1 MKKKVV
7 ILSFYLPG
15 VYPQGHDNVV
25 LNLLA
30 PAYLKAAIVSNP
42 KLSTKYETVI
52 LDIKTTATHEEV
64 LKELDAQRPD
74 IVAYSVYIWNFEQ
87 SIESSRLIKKLR
99 PNIKI
104 IMGGPQISYDS
115 IQNLENNPQID
126 IIVKDAG
133 ETIFTQLL
141 EKDLIPENFYKIPGI
156 SFRDNDKVLNS
167 DGIVKQ
173 QDLNLVPSPYQTKA
187 IDLDDGKEHT
197 VCVELSRGCIFRCKY
212 CVWGD
217 RSVKMHKFSL
227 DQILKDIEIIY
238 NSPNVKCVY
247 FVDSCIFYMRDY
259 AEKIIDKITTCKY
272 KNIPTV
278 MTLDARVL
286 NERMISYL
294 QKVNL
299 IHNQYQFGLQAAHSD
314 TLRTAD
320 RYYVKERFK
329 QKIDLL
335 RQVDPKACVALDVI
349 FGLPDDNFEKF
360 KDTINFG
367 LTLKAERISP
377 SPLLL
382 LPGTPFFE
390 EKEKYGFVADSKP
403 PYMVL
408 SNNTYS
414 AEDMKKTHSFVLW
427 YMGIMYFPA
436 LRNTIIKISELYP
449 THRPVDLID
458 KLIDIIKPR
467 INPEEDII
475 FEHTLENNNINRRK
489 FMNILAK
496 AENSLIMYES
506 GLELIKMCECEELS
520 KEITD
525 GIKYYSKVCQ
535 GYSEEKNPSE
545 FTHLGIEVIKNVK
558 TAWVKSSTSAD
569 I

>member
-294 QKVNL
+294 QKVKYF
-299 IHNQYQFGLQAAHSD
+299 I
-314 TLRTAD
+314 
-320 RYYVKERFK
+320 FK
-329 QKIDLL
+329 LKYKI
-335 RQVDPKACVALDVI
+335 K
-349 FGLPDDNFEKF
+349 
-360 KDTINFG
+360 
-367 LTLKAERISP
+367 
-377 SPLLL
+377 LLL
-382 LPGTPFFE
+382 
-390 EKEKYGFVADSKP
+390 
-403 PYMVL
+403 
-408 SNNTYS
+408 
-414 AEDMKKTHSFVLW
+414 
-427 YMGIMYFPA
+427 I
-436 LRNTIIKISELYP
+436 
-449 THRPVDLID
+449 
-458 KLIDIIKPR
+458 
-467 INPEEDII
+467 
-475 FEHTLENNNINRRK
+475 
-489 FMNILAK
+489 
-496 AENSLIMYES
+496 
-506 GLELIKMCECEELS
+506 
-520 KEITD
+520 
-525 GIKYYSKVCQ
+525 
-535 GYSEEKNPSE
+535 
-545 FTHLGIEVIKNVK
+545 
-558 TAWVKSSTSAD
+558 
-569 I
+569 

>member
-15 VYPQGHDNVV
+15 IYPQGDDSVI

-30 PAYLKAAIVSNP
+30 PAYLKAALDSERKISE
-42 KLSTKYETVI
+42 KYETVI
-52 LDIKTTATHEEV
+52 LDITTETSQEEI
-64 LKELDAQRPD
+64 LKKIDNENPS

-87 SIESSRLIKKLR
+87 SIESSKLIKNLR
-99 PNIKI
+99 PNVKI
-104 IMGGPQISYDS
+104 IMGGPQVSYDS
-115 IQNLENNPQID
+115 IKTLENNSQID
-126 IIVKDAG
+126 VIVKDAG
-133 ETIFTQLL
+133 ELIFKMLL
-141 EKDLIPENFYKIPGI
+141 ETDLTAKGFSTVPGI
-156 SFRDNDKVLNS
+156 SYRDNDKVLHS
-167 DGIVKQ
+167 LGIVKQ

-187 IDLDDGKEHT
+187 INLDDGKKHT

-217 RSVKMHKFSL
+217 RSIKMHKFPL

-238 NSPNVKCVY
+238 NSPNVKVVY
-247 FVDSCIFYMRDY
+247 FVDSCIFYMREY

-272 KNIPTV
+272 KDIPTIL
-278 MTLDARVL
+278 TLDARVL

-294 QKVNL
+294 RKVNL
-299 IHNQYQFGLQAAHSD
+299 INNQYQFGLQASHSD
-314 TLRTAD
+314 TLRAAD

-335 RQVDPKACVALDVI
+335 RKADPKASVALDVI
-349 FGLPDDNFEKF
+349 FGLPEDNFEKF

-367 LTLKAERISP
+367 LTLKAERIAP

-382 LPGTPFFE
+382 LPGTPFFQD
-390 EKEKYGFVADSKP
+390 KEKYGFKADDKP

-408 SNNTYS
+408 SNSTYS
-414 AEDMKKTHSFVLW
+414 EEDMKKTHSFVLW

-436 LRNTIIKISELYP
+436 LRNTIIKISELNSNY
-449 THRPVDLID
+449 RPVDLIT

-467 INPEEDII
+467 IDPQKGIV
-475 FEHTLENNNINRRK
+475 FEPTIENNNINRRK
-489 FMNILAK
+489 FMNVLAK
-496 AENSLIMYES
+496 PENSLIMYES
-506 GLELIKMCECEELS
+506 GLELLKMCKCENLS

-525 GIKYYSKVCQ
+525 GINYYTKVSQ
-535 GYSEEKNPSE
+535 GYNEEKNPSE
-545 FTHLGIEVIKNVK
+545 FNHLDIAAIKNVK
-558 TAWVKSSTSAD
+558 TSWITAHTAD

>member
-7 ILSFYLPG
+7 ILSFYLSG
-15 VYPQGHDNVV
+15 IYPQGDDSVV

-30 PAYLKAAIVSNP
+30 PAYLKAALDSEK
-42 KLSTKYETVI
+42 KLSEKYETVI
-52 LDIKTTATHEEV
+52 LDITTETNQEEI
-64 LKELDAQRPD
+64 LKRIDNENPS

-87 SIESSRLIKKLR
+87 SIESSKLIKKLR
-99 PNIKI
+99 PNVKI
-104 IMGGPQISYDS
+104 IMGGPQVSYDS
-115 IQNLENNPQID
+115 INILENNSQID
-126 IIVKDAG
+126 VIVKDAG
-133 ETIFTQLL
+133 ELIFKMLL
-141 EKDLIPENFYKIPGI
+141 ETDLTAKGFSTVPGI
-156 SFRDNDKVLNS
+156 SYRDNDKVLNS
-167 DGIVKQ
+167 LGIVKQ

-187 IDLDDGKEHT
+187 INLDDGKKHT

-217 RSVKMHKFSL
+217 RSIKMHKFPL

-238 NSPNVKCVY
+238 NSPNVKVVY
-247 FVDSCIFYMRDY
+247 FVDSCIFYMREY

-272 KNIPTV
+272 KDIPTIL
-278 MTLDARVL
+278 TLDARVL

-299 IHNQYQFGLQAAHSD
+299 INNQYQFGLQASHSD

-335 RQVDPKACVALDVI
+335 RKADPKACVALDVI

-367 LTLKAERISP
+367 LTLKAERIAP

-382 LPGTPFFE
+382 LPGTPFFQD
-390 EKEKYGFVADSKP
+390 KDKYGFKADSKP

-414 AEDMKKTHSFVLW
+414 EEDMKKTHSFVLW
-427 YMGIMYFPA
+427 YMAIMYFPA
-436 LRNTIIKISELYP
+436 LRNTIIKISETDP
-449 THRPVDLID
+449 SHRPVDLIV
-458 KLIDIIKPR
+458 KLIDIIKSKV
-467 INPEEDII
+467 NPEEGI
-475 FEHTLENNNINRRK
+475 TLEPTIENNNLNRRK
-489 FMNILAK
+489 FMNVLAK
-496 AENSLIMYES
+496 SKNSLKMYQS
-506 GLELIKMCECEELS
+506 GLELLKICKHENLS

-525 GIKYYSKVCQ
+525 GINYYTKVSQ
-535 GYSEEKNPSE
+535 GYNEEKNPSE
-545 FTHLGIEVIKNVK
+545 FRQLDIAAIRNVK
-558 TAWVKSSTSAD
+558 TSWITAHTAD